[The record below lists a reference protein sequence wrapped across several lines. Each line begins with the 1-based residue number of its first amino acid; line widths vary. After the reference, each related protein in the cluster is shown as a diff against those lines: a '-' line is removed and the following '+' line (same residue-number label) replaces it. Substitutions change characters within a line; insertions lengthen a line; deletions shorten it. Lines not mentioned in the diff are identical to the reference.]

1 MSEVLR
7 PAVDWE
13 LASVITDAAERGWP
27 LEISGSGSKRGV
39 GRPMQT
45 AADVTTRAMRGITLY
60 EPSELVMSARAGTLV
75 AEIETELGRRG
86 QMLAFEPLDLGEL
99 LSQQRGQGTIGAVFA
114 TNLSGARRITAGAA
128 RDHLLGL
135 KAVTGRGEGI
145 KSGGRV
151 MKNVTGYDVTR
162 GLAGS
167 WGTLAVMTEVTFKVL
182 PMAEATATLIITG
195 LPDEIGVE
203 VLCTALGTPYEVSG
217 AVHLQQAI
225 TSRLW
230 HAELRTLGTSLTALR
245 LETFAAS
252 VGYRSEKLKTLLAP
266 YGEIHVLDAPDSHAF
281 WGEMRQLSVLAGNRA
296 PLWRISTAPRSGPK
310 VVAAIGQY
318 MPVTAMY
325 DWSGGLVWLEVPPSA
340 DAGATDVRRVIAL
353 HGGHATLIRAD
364 APVRAAID
372 VFQPLG
378 AAVERLTRRIKAT
391 FDPAGILN
399 RGRMY
404 AAY

>member
-13 LASVITDAAERGWP
+13 LASVISDAAERGWP
-27 LEISGSGSKRGV
+27 LEISGSGSKRGI

-45 AADVTTRAMRGITLY
+45 AADVTTRAMRGVTLY

-75 AEIETELGRRG
+75 SEIETELARRG
-86 QMLAFEPLDLGEL
+86 QMLAFEPLDLGAL
-99 LSQQRGQGTIGAVFA
+99 FSQQRGQGTIGAVFA
-114 TNLSGARRITAGAA
+114 TNLSGARRIAAGAA

-135 KAVTGRGEGI
+135 KAVTGRGESI

-167 WGTLAVMTEVTFKVL
+167 WGTLAVITEVTFKVL
-182 PMAEATATLIITG
+182 PMPEATATLIIPG

-203 VLCTALGTPYEVSG
+203 VLCTALGTPHEVSG

-225 TSRLW
+225 TRRLW
-230 HAELRTLGTSLTALR
+230 HPELKALGTSLTALR
-245 LETFAAS
+245 LETFAGSIA
-252 VGYRSEKLKTLLAP
+252 YRSEKLKTLLAP
-266 YGEIHVLDAPDSHAF
+266 YGEIHVLDTPGSLAF
-281 WGEMRQLSVLAGNRA
+281 WDEMRQLSVLSGNRT

-378 AAVERLTRRIKAT
+378 TTVERLTRRIKAT

-404 AAY
+404 ATF